1 MPKQAS
7 KVEIEEL
14 FRKRAQEVLK
24 KDISSLSVDKKF
36 GELEVPSVDVME
48 IIGAMEDDL
57 DVELPDSDLARVE
70 SPKDLI
76 QLFLDQQL

>member
-1 MPKQAS
+1 MPKPAT
-7 KVEIEEL
+7 KEEIEEL
-14 FRKRAQEVLK
+14 FRKRAGEILK
-24 KDISSLSVDKKF
+24 KDLSKLSVDKNF
-36 GELEVPSVDVME
+36 GELEVASVDVME

-76 QLFLDQQL
+76 QLFLDQQI

>member
-7 KVEIEEL
+7 KEEIEEL
-14 FRKRAQEVLK
+14 FRKRAQEILK
-24 KDISSLSVDKKF
+24 KDISNLSVDKKF